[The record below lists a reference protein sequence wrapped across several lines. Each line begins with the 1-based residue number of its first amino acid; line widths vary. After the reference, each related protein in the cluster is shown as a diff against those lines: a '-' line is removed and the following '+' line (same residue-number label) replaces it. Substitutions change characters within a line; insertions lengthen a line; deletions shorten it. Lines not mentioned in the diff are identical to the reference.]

1 MTSSKKLSIKT
12 NKIRFSILFGLARIS
27 VSSQKVYAQWAH
39 LNTQSRP
46 HNNKVRR
53 CTQRRRQS
61 TKRTPRL
68 GGKRSEVNVNSD
80 DGGRRK
86 FKKSKQQNRRLSKL
100 FKSLREILFPFIQ
113 IWGALTSIKEFIEQM
128 QFYLHYL
135 APLLKLLSNLIM

>member
-1 MTSSKKLSIKT
+1 MTSNKELSIKT
-12 NKIRFSILFGLARIS
+12 NEIRFSILFGLARIS

-61 TKRTPRL
+61 TRRTPRL
-68 GGKRSEVNVNSD
+68 GGKRSKVNVNSD

-100 FKSLREILFPFIQ
+100 FKSLRKRILPIMRILETLFF
-113 IWGALTSIKEFIEQM
+113 IKEFVEVV
-128 QFYLHYL
+128 QFFLPYL
-135 APLLKLLSNLIM
+135 APLLKLLSNPIM

>member
-1 MTSSKKLSIKT
+1 MTSERHHLRIHIAISNSLLSVHVTSHSKYTL
-12 NKIRFSILFGLARIS
+12 
-27 VSSQKVYAQWAH
+27 WAH

-53 CTQRRRQS
+53 CTQRCRQS
-61 TKRTPRL
+61 IRRTPRL
-68 GGKRSEVNVNSD
+68 RGKRSKVNVNSD
-80 DGGRRK
+80 DDGRRK

>member
-1 MTSSKKLSIKT
+1 MTSERHHLRIHIAIRNSLVSVHITSHSKYTL
-12 NKIRFSILFGLARIS
+12 
-27 VSSQKVYAQWAH
+27 WAH

-61 TKRTPRL
+61 TRRTPRL
-68 GGKRSEVNVNSD
+68 GGKRSKVNVNSD

-100 FKSLREILFPFIQ
+100 FKSLRKRILPIMRILETLFF
-113 IWGALTSIKEFIEQM
+113 IKEFVEVV
-128 QFYLHYL
+128 QFFLPYL

>member
-1 MTSSKKLSIKT
+1 MTSERHHLRIHIAIQNSLFSVHVTSHSKYT
-12 NKIRFSILFGLARIS
+12 
-27 VSSQKVYAQWAH
+27 QWAH

-46 HNNKVRR
+46 HNNRVRR

-61 TKRTPRL
+61 TRRTPRL
-68 GGKRSEVNVNSD
+68 GGKRSKVNVNSD

-100 FKSLREILFPFIQ
+100 FKSLRKILFPFIQ